1 MVEVGSVVAVLEKRV
16 ADGVI
21 DADLELEVDLVLTD
35 DELDDELT
43 SASAPA
49 PAEETEGMV
58 EFPVRLLKLGASL
71 FKIAALHV
79 FKETKTANLE
89 SKCTLST
96 ENLIIILRN
105 GKQRRGIKQL
115 NNAIKRVWLRWRKKG
130 ITTRVWDQLK
140 DLRGRRRAELDTMR
154 PSKLV
159 RNRASR
165 SLTCDEEILFLDHD
179 SPRPLFWPDG
189 PVKYYIGPP
198 KCRYRGGR
206 IPAPDVFTTRIPGT
220 HHFRA

>member
-71 FKIAALHV
+71 FKTVDCELQINLHMYSTSQGSGQTYLQHCTCSR
-79 FKETKTANLE
+79 KPKPPTSKANAHYRQRTSL
-89 SKCTLST
+89 LSY
-96 ENLIIILRN
+96 EMGN
-105 GKQRRGIKQL
+105 
-115 NNAIKRVWLRWRKKG
+115 KG
-130 ITTRVWDQLK
+130 E
-140 DLRGRRRAELDTMR
+140 EL
-154 PSKLV
+154 S
-159 RNRASR
+159 N
-165 SLTCDEEILFLDHD
+165 
-179 SPRPLFWPDG
+179 
-189 PVKYYIGPP
+189 
-198 KCRYRGGR
+198 
-206 IPAPDVFTTRIPGT
+206 
-220 HHFRA
+220 